1 MPLKFYIR
9 RALMCAK
16 FRATMRGIIT
26 ADESGKVQTLSYWTI
41 WALENFQELLKMGL
55 NLKYGLGIRSFL

>member
-1 MPLKFYIR
+1 
-9 RALMCAK
+9 MCAK